1 MGRHTYL
8 LGIGGQVLDAS
19 AALLRDGE
27 IVAAAEE
34 ERFSRQKFQGMMQA
48 GGLPRK
54 SIDYCLKKAGITIDD
69 VDHICYFF
77 RPWNE
82 FFNQIWFDAKRS
94 ITSPLAGAFYMF
106 QKAEILKAHL
116 KSLKLL
122 QMQRTKGPA
131 QVHYVEHHMTHAATC
146 HFLSGEEH
154 TAIMCIDAIGEIAST
169 SWYDARGTNMELL
182 KRIDYPNSL
191 GMLYA
196 QVTRFCGF
204 KPWSDEYKLMGLAS
218 FGEPEYIEKF
228 RKIIILD
235 EDGGY
240 HIDDSYLSP
249 ALRGPDLL
257 GEKFYKTFGPA
268 RAKYQDVDKHY
279 TNVAASMQRR
289 LEEVA
294 LAMAESLHR
303 RTKADTLCVSGGV
316 ALNCSMNG
324 KLYLHSPFKKVLT
337 HNNSGDSGSSLGAA
351 LYVWH
356 SVLGNPIRKQ
366 IPNHGY
372 LGPSYDNDVILKA
385 IKAAKCETYEEC
397 DEETLVRKTAQ
408 YIKDGEII
416 GWFQGGME
424 WGPRALGSRSIVADA
439 TNPHMKDILN
449 KWVKHRE
456 EFRPFAPAVL
466 EEDAKDY
473 FEMNG
478 PSPYMTIVYR
488 VKPEQREKIPAVTH
502 VDGSARVQTVGP
514 NDHPRYYKLIK
525 RFKELSGV
533 PVIINTSFNVMG
545 EPIVCAP
552 EDAIRCFYGTGI
564 DRLVIGNYILTK
576 NPRGADGQRTQRA
589 S

>member
-1 MGRHTYL
+1 MKSGHTYL

-48 GGLPRK
+48 GGLPTK
-54 SIDYCLKKAGITIDD
+54 SIEYCLSKAGITIDD

-82 FFNQIWFDAKRS
+82 FFNQIWLDTKRS
-94 ITSPLAGAFYMF
+94 LSNPAAGAFYMF

-122 QMQRTKGPA
+122 QMQRRNGKA
-131 QVHYVEHHMTHAATC
+131 RVHFVEHHQTHAATC
-146 HFLSGEEH
+146 HFLSGEEE
-154 TAIMCIDAIGEIAST
+154 TAVLVIDAIGEMAST
-169 SWYDARGTNMELL
+169 SWYHMQGIRSRQL
-182 KRIDYPNSL
+182 KRIDYPHSL

-218 FGEPEYIEKF
+218 FGEPTYLDQF
-228 RKIIILD
+228 RKVITLTPG
-235 EDGGY
+235 GGY
-240 HIDDSYLSP
+240 RLDTSYLSP

-268 RAKYQDVDKHY
+268 RRKDQLVDAHY
-279 TNVAASMQRR
+279 TNVATSMQRR

-294 LAMAESLHR
+294 LAMAEELHR
-303 RTKADTLCVSGGV
+303 QTKAETLCVSGGV

-324 KLYLHSPFKKVLT
+324 KLYLESPFKRILT
-337 HNNSGDSGSSLGAA
+337 HNNSGDSGTSLGAA
-351 LYVWH
+351 LHVWH
-356 SVLGNPIRKQ
+356 SVLGNPLPKK

-372 LGPSYDNDVILKA
+372 LGPSYDNAQILEA
-385 IKAAKCETYEEC
+385 IRAAKCESYEEC
-397 DEETLVRKTAQ
+397 DDATLIEKTATF
-408 YIKDGEII
+408 IRDGEIV

-424 WGPRALGSRSIVADA
+424 WGPRALGARSILADA
-439 TNPHMKDILN
+439 TNPAMKDILN

-478 PSPYMTIVYR
+478 PSPYMTVVYK
-488 VKPEQREKIPAVTH
+488 VREEKRRAIPAVTH
-502 VDGSARVQTVGP
+502 VDGTARVQTVSP
-514 NDHPRYYKLIK
+514 TDHPRYYQLIK
-525 RFKELSGV
+525 KFKELTGV
-533 PVIINTSFNVMG
+533 PVLVNTSFNVMG

-552 EDAIRCFYGTGI
+552 EHAIRCFYGTGI
-564 DRLVIGNYILTK
+564 DRLVIGNYIITK
-576 NPRGADGQRTQRA
+576 NPKRV
-589 S
+589 